1 MAPSLVARTG
11 LRTTITGV
19 RVRATR
25 AARGA
30 GVSSMAIRA
39 TTARAARCGF
49 VRSGLLALH
58 HFIDLSLLLF
68 VFRSWLPG
76 RMTAVPDSVEVT
88 GWCLAWAIAIP
99 ASSTTDSSLGN
110 ITHNL
115 NPPLHIYVP
124 GGRCRQERGQV
135 SILGNKSPWITSSGF
150 LF

>member
-19 RVRATR
+19 RVSSARASR
-25 AARGA
+25 ASRI
-30 GVSSMAIRA
+30 SMMALRA
-39 TTARAARCGF
+39 TTSRTPRCGF

-115 NPPLHIYVP
+115 NPPYIYMYPEVVVDK
-124 GGRCRQERGQV
+124 REV
-135 SILGNKSPWITSSGF
+135 K
-150 LF
+150 